1 MAKSNGNISNI
12 PLVNTIAFRS
22 LIAFTLVFFVTL
34 AGGAI
39 ILTSNQLQEER
50 EVAKSQNQL
59 SLHQV
64 MTVIEGQINLFTGR
78 LTLLATTPYIE
89 NQDPAES
96 GGFLKGFNVS
106 PLFIPGEH
114 VALYNSK
121 HEKISDNSIMGIA
134 RVNSSYQ
141 ELQNFKAVEPH
152 RPYMSPLFW
161 EQHTP
166 KKILAVL
173 VENRAKSNGYLAAS
187 FSFRRLWEIFEKYK
201 LGTHGSFVIVD
212 ESDVII
218 YHPNIRQWV
227 NGKNRAQDLGLEKFN
242 ARSFVPEQNYYTLKD
257 GKEYL
262 VNYEYSPRLK
272 LGILAIQ
279 PRSEV
284 EASTKKISSIF
295 IYIGIIFLISIL
307 ILAIWFFNHIETP
320 IQSLINKMLVIADGN
335 YEESS
340 GISGTKNNEI
350 HALARVFDKMRLT
363 IREKMTALAEHQAHL
378 EHEVYKRTEEL
389 AKANDR
395 LKIISRTDELTKLP
409 NRRDI
414 REKICYEIS
423 RFDRSKRKFSFLF
436 VDIEQDI
443 ISRGGGEEFLALL
456 PETPL
461 GGASLV
467 AERLRKKIAD
477 TEIHFADQNL
487 HVTITIG
494 VAEYDERLGM
504 DHSINLAD
512 RALYEGKQTGRNKIV
527 LFNPENIT
535 EEDLKAAEEEL
546 KFVEGRFVNIPE
558 THPKNPPAP

>member
-1 MAKSNGNISNI
+1 MTKSNGNISNI

-114 VALYNSK
+114 IALYNSK

-166 KKILAVL
+166 KKIIAVL

-201 LGTHGSFVIVD
+201 LGTHGSFVIVM
-212 ESDVII
+212 SSFTT
-218 YHPNIRQWV
+218 RTSV
-227 NGKNRAQDLGLEKFN
+227 NGSTARTAPRIWASKNSTPEVLC
-242 ARSFVPEQNYYTLKD
+242 RS
-257 GKEYL
+257 
-262 VNYEYSPRLK
+262 
-272 LGILAIQ
+272 
-279 PRSEV
+279 
-284 EASTKKISSIF
+284 
-295 IYIGIIFLISIL
+295 
-307 ILAIWFFNHIETP
+307 
-320 IQSLINKMLVIADGN
+320 
-335 YEESS
+335 
-340 GISGTKNNEI
+340 
-350 HALARVFDKMRLT
+350 
-363 IREKMTALAEHQAHL
+363 
-378 EHEVYKRTEEL
+378 
-389 AKANDR
+389 
-395 LKIISRTDELTKLP
+395 KII
-409 NRRDI
+409 
-414 REKICYEIS
+414 
-423 RFDRSKRKFSFLF
+423 
-436 VDIEQDI
+436 
-443 ISRGGGEEFLALL
+443 
-456 PETPL
+456 TP
-461 GGASLV
+461 
-467 AERLRKKIAD
+467 
-477 TEIHFADQNL
+477 
-487 HVTITIG
+487 
-494 VAEYDERLGM
+494 
-504 DHSINLAD
+504 
-512 RALYEGKQTGRNKIV
+512 
-527 LFNPENIT
+527 
-535 EEDLKAAEEEL
+535 
-546 KFVEGRFVNIPE
+546 
-558 THPKNPPAP
+558 